1 MSDFDEDL
9 RSLLAIKTAHRTANP
24 GCVDC
29 GFLLHFI
36 EKLWREYQ
44 ATLARADA
52 APDKSASN

>member
-9 RSLLAIKTAHRTANP
+9 RSLSTIKAAHRAANP
-24 GCVDC
+24 ACTDC

-44 ATLARADA
+44 TTLARADA
-52 APDKSASN
+52 ADKSDLVS